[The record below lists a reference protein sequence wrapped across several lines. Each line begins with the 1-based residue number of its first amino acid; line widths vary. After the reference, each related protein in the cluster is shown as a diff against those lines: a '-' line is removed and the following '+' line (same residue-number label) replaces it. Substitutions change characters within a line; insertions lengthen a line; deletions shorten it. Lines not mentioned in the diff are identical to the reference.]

1 MGVEPR
7 GCVIQLDLRANP
19 QGEEPVET
27 AKSFDIPKSMVWE
40 AYLRVRSHKG
50 APGVDEES
58 IEKFEE
64 NLKDNLYKLWNRMS
78 SGSYFPAPV
87 RMVEIPK
94 KTGEVRQLGIP
105 TVADRI
111 AQTVVKMILEPI
123 LDPHFHEDSYGYR
136 PNRSAIDAV
145 GGTRRRWLALRL
157 GT

>member
-7 GCVIQLDLRANP
+7 GCVIQLDLRVNP
-19 QGEEPVET
+19 QGEEPVE
-27 AKSFDIPKSMVWE
+27 KVKPFDIPKSVVWE
-40 AYLRVRSHKG
+40 AYLRVRSRKG

-94 KTGEVRQLGIP
+94 KTEGIRQLGIP
-105 TVADRI
+105 TVVDRI

-136 PNRSAIDAV
+136 PNR
-145 GGTRRRWLALRL
+145 
-157 GT
+157 